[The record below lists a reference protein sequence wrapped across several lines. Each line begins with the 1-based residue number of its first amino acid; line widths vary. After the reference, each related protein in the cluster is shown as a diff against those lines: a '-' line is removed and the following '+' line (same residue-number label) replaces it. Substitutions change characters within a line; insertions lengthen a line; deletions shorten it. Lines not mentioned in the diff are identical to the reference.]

1 MTELRIGPM
10 PAVVSQEVIDALQQI
25 ETASVGHLRH
35 TGFMRGDIQAVR
47 PDQPARAG
55 VAVTL
60 AIPAMCSTLLH
71 YALSHVR
78 PGDMLVIDRL
88 GDDRHACLGGAVARA
103 ARMAGVA
110 GVIIDGPCTDAA
122 EILAEGLPVWCR
134 GVSPVTTRQL
144 DLGGTFNRPI
154 ACGGVPVLPGDI
166 VLGDASGVVVLPADE
181 AADIAAICLAREGR
195 VTRTMERL
203 LAGEKLGDITRAVD
217 KINARLNPSDN
228 EGKN

>member
-10 PAVVSQEVIDALQQI
+10 PAPATAELLAALEKI

-35 TGFMRGDIQAVR
+35 TGFMDGGVQAVNSV
-47 PDQPARAG
+47 QKARAG

-60 AIPAMCSTLLH
+60 ALPAMCSTLLH

-88 GDDRHACLGGAVARA
+88 GDRRHACLGGAVARA
-103 ARMAGVA
+103 ARMAGIA
-110 GVIIDGPCTDAA
+110 GVIIDGPCTDVA

-134 GVSPVTTRQL
+134 GVSSVTTRQL
-144 DLGGTFNRPI
+144 DLGGTFNRPV
-154 ACGGVPVLPGDI
+154 ACGGVPVLPGDL

-181 AADIAAICLAREGR
+181 AFEIAEICVAREGR
-195 VTRTMERL
+195 VARTMERL

-217 KINARLNPSDN
+217 KVNARLKPAG
-228 EGKN
+228 E